1 MHATLVGMDKELV
14 SDDLWKTI
22 EPLLPP
28 EKHKLQGRGRPR
40 VPARAVLSGIV
51 YVLKTGIPWKRL
63 PKQLGYGS
71 GVTCWRRLKEWQRAG
86 VFSLLFRTL
95 LDRLGALGM
104 IDWSRAC
111 IDSAAVPAKKGARKW
126 APIPPT
132 VAGPAPSVT
141 W

>member
-1 MHATLVGMDKELV
+1 MDKELV
-14 SDDLWKTI
+14 SDDLWETI
-22 EPLLPP
+22 EPLLSSDGR
-28 EKHKLQGRGRPR
+28 KLRGRGRPR
-40 VPARAVLSGIV
+40 VPARAALCGIV

-71 GVTCWRRLKEWQRAG
+71 GVTCWRRLKEWPRAG
-86 VFSLLFRTL
+86 VFSLLHRTL
-95 LDRLGALGM
+95 LDCLGVLGV

-126 APIPPT
+126 VLILLT
-132 VAGPAPSVT
+132 MAGPAPSIT